1 MIEPTLINNSPRDLV
16 VNMTDDV
23 TLQCD
28 VTTDPEEASGLKVT
42 WTKNGKQIDFD
53 FDRRLSVNPSDF
65 SLNIRSAEVDDTAA
79 YACHA
84 DSGLDNAT
92 SAVGVLTVRG
102 TLYSKAYCRR
112 HTLRSD
118 VY

>member
-102 TLYSKAYCRR
+102 TLYSKAY
-112 HTLRSD
+112 TIVGIL
-118 VY
+118 